1 MKKLFYLLKPLIP
14 RRLQLFLRRK
24 LIIKKLSAYKD
35 VWPILKGSE
44 KKPENWSGWPD
55 NKKFA
60 FVLTHD
66 VEHQRGYDRVLKL
79 IQIEK
84 ELGFVSAF
92 YFVPER
98 DYRVKKE
105 LLSTIKQNGFEYGVH
120 GLCHDGK
127 LYSSEEEFLRRAK
140 KINHYLK
147 DWGSVGFRAPAMHH
161 NLDWIGELDIKYDLS
176 TFDTDPFEPQ
186 PDGTRTIF
194 PFWVKNTRHKDGG
207 YIEMPYTLAQDFTPM
222 VLLNYKDIHIW
233 KTKLDWIAENGGMAQ
248 VNVHPDYI
256 NFQNE
261 SPLEEFPLKFYE
273 ELLSYVKS
281 KYSGQYWN
289 ALPIEVSDYWKSE
302 VLRIKKTLVN

>member
-24 LIIKKLSAYKD
+24 LIIKKIPGYQD
-35 VWPILKGSE
+35 IWPILKGSE
-44 KKPENWSGWPD
+44 RKPENWKGWPN

-60 FVLTHD
+60 FILTHD
-66 VEHQRGYDRVLKL
+66 VEHQIGYDRVLKL
-79 IQIEK
+79 IEIEK
-84 ELGFVSAF
+84 ELGLVSSF

-105 LLSTIKQNGFEYGVH
+105 LLGNIKQKGFEYGVH
-120 GLCHDGK
+120 GLNHDGK
-127 LYSSEEEFLRRAK
+127 LFSSKEEFLRRAK
-140 KINHYLK
+140 KINDYIK
-147 DWGSVGFRAPAMHH
+147 DWGAVGFRAPAMHH
-161 NLDWIGELDIKYDLS
+161 NLDWIGELNIEYDLS

-186 PDGTRTIF
+186 PDGVATIF

-233 KTKLDWIAENGGMAQ
+233 KTKLDWIAENGGMAL

-256 NFQNE
+256 NFKNE
-261 SPLEEFPLKFYE
+261 STLEEFPLKFYE
-273 ELLSYVKS
+273 ELLNYVKS

-289 ALPIEVSDYWKSE
+289 ALPIEVSDFWKSN
-302 VLRIKKTLVN
+302 VL